1 MMEIRPV
8 QPDDQAALIAFFH
21 RMPEADR
28 TFFKEDVDD
37 PDVVASWARPGGA
50 RVIAVEDGEV
60 LGSVAVVPLH
70 GWSSHV
76 GEVRLVVDPER
87 RGRGV
92 GRALAQRAVLEAM
105 EMSLAKLVVDVIA
118 EQESLIGMFRALG
131 FEPEALLVDHVRDR
145 SGELRDLLVLANPVE
160 SQFASMSAAGVVD
173 SL

>member
-1 MMEIRPV
+1 MEIRPV

-37 PDVVASWARPGGA
+37 PDVVMSWARPGGA

-60 LGSVAVVPLH
+60 LGIGRRRPAA
-70 GWSSHV
+70 
-76 GEVRLVVDPER
+76 RLVESRR
-87 RGRGV
+87 RGAARGRSRAPRARRRARAGAA
-92 GRALAQRAVLEAM
+92 GRARGDGDVAGEARRRRHRRAGVADRH
-105 EMSLAKLVVDVIA
+105 V
-118 EQESLIGMFRALG
+118 RALG

-145 SGELRDLLVLANPVE
+145 SGELRDLLVLANSVE
-160 SQFASMSAAGVVD
+160 SQFASMSAAGIVD

>member
-1 MMEIRPV
+1 MEIRPI
-8 QPDDQAALIAFFH
+8 QPDDEAALTAFFQ
-21 RMPEADR
+21 RMPEGDR

-37 PDVVASWARPGGA
+37 PHVVASWARPGAA

-76 GEVRLVVDPER
+76 GEVRLVVDPEC
-87 RGRGV
+87 RGRGI
-92 GRALAQRAVLEAM
+92 GRSLARRAVLDAM
-105 EMSLAKLVVDVIA
+105 DMSLAKLVVDVIA

-145 SGELRDLLVLANPVE
+145 SGQVHDLLVLANSVE
-160 SQFASMSAAGVVD
+160 SQFASMSAAGIVD

>member
-1 MMEIRPV
+1 MEIRPI
-8 QPDDQAALIAFFH
+8 QPDDEAALTAFFQ
-21 RMPEADR
+21 RMPEGDR

-37 PDVVASWARPGGA
+37 PHVGASWARPGAA

-76 GEVRLVVDPER
+76 GEVRLVVDPEC
-87 RGRGV
+87 RGRGI
-92 GRALAQRAVLEAM
+92 GRSLARRAVLDAM
-105 EMSLAKLVVDVIA
+105 DMSLAKLVVDVIA

-145 SGELRDLLVLANPVE
+145 SGQVHDLLVLANSVE
-160 SQFASMSAAGVVD
+160 SQFASMSAAGIVD

>member
-1 MMEIRPV
+1 MEIRPV
-8 QPDDQAALIAFFH
+8 QPDDHAALTAFFH
-21 RMPEADR
+21 RMPEGDR

-37 PDVVASWARPGGA
+37 PHVLASWARPGAA
-50 RVIAVEDGEV
+50 RLIAVENGEV

-76 GEVRLVVDPER
+76 GDVRLLIDPECR
-87 RGRGV
+87 ERNV

-105 EMSLAKLVVDVIA
+105 DMSLAKLIVDVIA

-145 SGELRDLLVLANPVE
+145 SGQVRDLLVLANSVE
-160 SQFASMSAAGVVD
+160 SQFASMSAAGIVD